1 MIKLSV
7 NGLDISTLIKGK
19 LISCNLTDE
28 RGGLVD
34 QLVIE
39 LDNNDDSLMMPEPD
53 ADLQLWLP
61 YQGKFV
67 DMGVF
72 KVDTCELSGPPAV
85 ISIQARSA
93 DISDSLK
100 QKRDISYSQTTLST
114 VLTTVASRNKLAP
127 TIASKLGATMI
138 DHLDQTDESDLSFI
152 ARLGELY
159 DAVSNIKSNH
169 LIFMPAGQ
177 AKTTTGAPIESVNI
191 DLDQCEDYRYQKRR
205 ITYTGV
211 KAFWNDSAYGK
222 RTPELVGADTNPFII
237 RGSFRS
243 LDQAKNAV
251 IAKWAA
257 LQREDIH
264 VELSL
269 DHGNPL
275 IITESPL
282 ILQTGFAAEMRA
294 LDLITYRIVHNI
306 DESSGYKTSLEA
318 EKRS

>member
-1 MIKLSV
+1 MIQLSV
-7 NGLDISTLIKGK
+7 NGIDITQLIKGR
-19 LISCNLTDE
+19 LLSCNLTDE

-39 LDNNDDSLMMPEPD
+39 LDNNDDILMMPEPD

-67 DMGVF
+67 DMGFF

-114 VLTTVASRNKLAP
+114 VLTTVASRNQLAP
-127 TIASKLGATMI
+127 TIARELGATLI

-152 ARLGELY
+152 ARMGELY
-159 DAVSNIKSNH
+159 DSVSSIKSNR
-169 LIFMPAGQ
+169 LIFMPSGQ
-177 AKTTTGAPIESVNI
+177 AKSATGASIEAINI
-191 DLDQCEDYRYQKRR
+191 DLDQCESYRYQKRN

-211 KAFWNDSAYGK
+211 KAFWNDDAYGK
-222 RTPELVGADTNPFII
+222 RTPELVGADTNPFVI

-243 LDQAKNAV
+243 LDQAKHAAT
-251 IAKWAA
+251 AKWAE

-269 DHGNPL
+269 DNGNPL

-282 ILQTGFAAEMRA
+282 VLQEGFATEMKE

-318 EKRS
+318 EKSS

>member
-7 NGLDISTLIKGK
+7 NGLDITPLIKGK

-28 RGGLVD
+28 RRDLVD
-34 QLVIE
+34 QLIIE
-39 LDNNDDSLMMPEPD
+39 LDNSNDSLMMPEPD
-53 ADLQLWLP
+53 AELQLWLP

-67 DMGVF
+67 DMGIF
-72 KVDTCELSGPPAV
+72 KVDTVELSGPPSI
-85 ISIQARSA
+85 ISIQARSG

-114 VLTTVASRNKLAP
+114 VLTTVASRNSLTP
-127 TIASKLGATMI
+127 TIANGLGATVI

-152 ARLGELY
+152 ARMGELY
-159 DAVSNIKSNH
+159 DAVSSIKSNR

-177 AKTTTGAPIESVNI
+177 AKTTTGAPITTVNI
-191 DLDQCEDYRYQKRR
+191 DLNQCENYRYQKTR

-211 KAFWNDSAYGK
+211 KAFWNDAAYGK

-243 LDQAKNAV
+243 AALTKNAAT
-251 IAKWAA
+251 AKWTA

-282 ILQTGFAAEMRA
+282 VLQEGFVAEMKA
-294 LDLITYRIVHNI
+294 LDLITHRIVHSIN
-306 DESSGYKTSLEA
+306 ESGYKTSLEA

>member
-1 MIKLSV
+1 
-7 NGLDISTLIKGK
+7 
-19 LISCNLTDE
+19 
-28 RGGLVD
+28 
-34 QLVIE
+34 
-39 LDNNDDSLMMPEPD
+39 MPEPD

-61 YQGKFV
+61 YQGTFV
-67 DMGVF
+67 DMGFF

-100 QKRDISYSQTTLST
+100 QKRDVSYSETTLKAI
-114 VLTTVASRNKLAP
+114 LNTVAGRNKLTAR
-127 TIASKLGATMI
+127 IATKIGATLI

-152 ARLGELY
+152 ARMGELY
-159 DAVSNIKSNH
+159 DAVSSIKSNY
-169 LIFMPAGQ
+169 LIFMPSGQ
-177 AKTTTGAPIESVNI
+177 AKTTSGASIEAINI
-191 DLDQCEDYRYQKRR
+191 DLNQCEDYRYQKRK

-222 RTPELVGADTNPFII
+222 RTPEIVGSESNPFII

-243 LDQAKNAV
+243 LDQAKNAAT
-251 IAKWAA
+251 AKWAA

-282 ILQTGFAAEMRA
+282 VLQEGFAAEMKA